1 MIDEKRKKGYR
12 LCEITM
18 DSYVRPLNVFLLIFI
33 FNEQLN
39 DFKRAMTRVQ
49 ATGKAAYSYSRSSQ
63 ESAFIDALLSHGENI
78 QSSRRSSVSE
88 VE

>member
-1 MIDEKRKKGYR
+1 
-12 LCEITM
+12 
-18 DSYVRPLNVFLLIFI
+18 
-33 FNEQLN
+33 
-39 DFKRAMTRVQ
+39 MTRVQ

-78 QSSRRSSVSE
+78 QSSRHSSVSE

>member
-1 MIDEKRKKGYR
+1 MYFFI
-12 LCEITM
+12 
-18 DSYVRPLNVFLLIFI
+18 IFI
-33 FNEQLN
+33 INKQLN

-63 ESAFIDALLSHGENI
+63 ESAFIDALLSHGENN

-88 VE
+88 VD